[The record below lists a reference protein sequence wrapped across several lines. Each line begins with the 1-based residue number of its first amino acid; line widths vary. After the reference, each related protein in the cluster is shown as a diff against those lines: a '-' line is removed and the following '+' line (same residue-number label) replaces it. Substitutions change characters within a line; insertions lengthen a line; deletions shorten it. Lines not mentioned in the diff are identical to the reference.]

1 MGPPFHFPKRNKER
15 EDDEDGLAFHA
26 LSWRLAPPKKKGNGW
41 LLYRGNRVVGSSYT
55 TQKNAKKTCLF
66 PISFQKPTENL
77 TNQPQQTNQPT
88 KPTNPTNQP
97 NPTKDASSLTAFD
110 SPNFP
115 ELATVGTEVEG

>member
-1 MGPPFHFPKRNKER
+1 MMKMAWHFILFLGDWP
-15 EDDEDGLAFHA
+15 H
-26 LSWRLAPPKKKGNGW
+26 PKKKEMVGFYIVEIGLW
-41 LLYRGNRVVGSSYT
+41 GRVT
-55 TQKNAKKTCLF
+55 PPKKNAKKTCLF

-97 NPTKDASSLTAFD
+97 KPTKDASSLTAFD